1 MGLDIKNTK
10 KIIQSVK
17 RAGEILSLYIDNKS
31 LGVSDLARSLSLPK
45 TTIQGLVTTLA
56 HMNYLEKDRFTNKY
70 RLGPRLFQLGMSY
83 AANMDMLTA
92 ARVWMERLCFK
103 FQEPVNVGML
113 VGKKALILF
122 RAEPDKDFKTFPQSG
137 TIIPIHTSCIGKI
150 LFASMTPEKLEES
163 LKDYKFEPL
172 TKNTITSKAGFLKE
186 LDLVRD
192 DWVSFDREE
201 NFIGMAGIGAPIF
214 NHSGHIIA
222 AFALTGNAD
231 RINEMRESIIKEVKN
246 TSKEISAQLAFR

>member
-1 MGLDIKNTK
+1 MNSDTKNNK

-31 LGVSDLARSLSLPK
+31 MGISDLARSLSLPK

-56 HMNYLEKDRFTNKY
+56 LMNYLEKDPFTEKY

-83 AANMDMLTA
+83 AANMDMLTT

-122 RAEPDKDFKTFPQSG
+122 RAEPDKNFKTFPQSG
-137 TIIPIHTSCIGKI
+137 TVIPIHSSCIGKY
-150 LFASMTPEKLEES
+150 LFAGMTPQRLDEA
-163 LKDYKFEPL
+163 LKDYNFEPL
-172 TKNTITSKAGFLKE
+172 TENTITTKEEFLKE
-186 LDLVRD
+186 LKQVRT
-192 DWVSFDREE
+192 DWISFDREE
-201 NFIGMAGIGAPIF
+201 NFIGMAGIGGPIF

-231 RINEMRESIIKEVKN
+231 RVNEMKESILREVKN
-246 TSKEISAQLAFR
+246 TSKEISAQFGFR